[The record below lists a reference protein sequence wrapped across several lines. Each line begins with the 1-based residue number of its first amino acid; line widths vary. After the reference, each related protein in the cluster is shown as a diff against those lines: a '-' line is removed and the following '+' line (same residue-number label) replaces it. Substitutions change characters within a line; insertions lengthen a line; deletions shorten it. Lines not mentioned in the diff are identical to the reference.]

1 MPIAGYIFAEGGG
14 GVGANSNDIKKYE
27 VFLIILIPWHHG
39 SYSCGLLIDMNA
51 VGAMQPGT
59 SKVQYVALRLAV

>member
-1 MPIAGYIFAEGGG
+1 MK
-14 GVGANSNDIKKYE
+14 ANSDEIKTNE

-59 SKVQYVALRLAV
+59 SNL

>member
-1 MPIAGYIFAEGGG
+1 VKG
-14 GVGANSNDIKKYE
+14 NSDDIKTN
-27 VFLIILIPWHHG
+27 VLFLIILIPWHHG
-39 SYSCGLLIDMNA
+39 SDSCGLLILYMNT